1 MTSVSGKGLNMHN
14 DDTSDTPDGRL
25 TQHWSDYL
33 ASLVIASARKEEN
46 YAACEHPRIALL
58 RREVLALPLSD
69 EKKLSLLQSIEVF
82 RDELTAGRK
91 VAQLWCHHRDGS
103 KTYVETRDL
112 EWLIVHLPEK
122 AGELGSNQIGK
133 DCSTP
138 HAGLPPPQIKNNE
151 KKRPSTWH
159 HPTLGLVELLMTIP
173 GSGNAKVRT
182 LTNGKL
188 YGVGISEAGNIYYV
202 DREQLSVL

>member
-1 MTSVSGKGLNMHN
+1 MHN
-14 DDTSDTPDGRL
+14 DETSDTPDDRL

-69 EKKLSLLQSIEVF
+69 EKKLSLLQSIEAF
-82 RDELTAGRK
+82 RDELTAGRQG
-91 VAQLWCHHRDGS
+91 AQLWCHHRDGS
-103 KTYVETRDL
+103 KTCVEANDL
-112 EWLIVHLPEK
+112 EWLIVHLPVK
-122 AGELGSNQIGK
+122 AVGITSKQIGK

-138 HAGLPPPQIKNNE
+138 HPGLTHPQIKNNE
-151 KKRPSTWH
+151 RKRPSTWR
-159 HPTLGLVELLMTIP
+159 HPTLGLVELLKTIP
-173 GSGNAKVRT
+173 GSGNAKVKS
-182 LTNGKL
+182 LTGRKL

-202 DREQLSVL
+202 DRDLLSPL